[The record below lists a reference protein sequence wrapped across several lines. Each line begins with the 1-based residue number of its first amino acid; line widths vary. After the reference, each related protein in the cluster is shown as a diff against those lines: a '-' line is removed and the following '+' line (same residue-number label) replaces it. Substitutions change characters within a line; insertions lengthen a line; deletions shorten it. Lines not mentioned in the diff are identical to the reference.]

1 MEDPNTHDN
10 VDSEKISES
19 FLCCVCLELLYKP
32 VVLSCG
38 HISCF
43 WCVHKSMDILHES
56 HCPICRHPYNHFPT
70 ICQMLHLLLLKEYP
84 IAYKRRENQI
94 LEEEK
99 ETGIFSPQFNSQ
111 AYNHGGDPASLSIM
125 DFESK
130 SPSDSLSTRKGEPY
144 ANLELLNSD
153 SQVQDDG
160 VCALIEIRNGNS
172 EVIGNVSLK
181 ENTSKQVS
189 VSDVLCL
196 ACKQL
201 LLRPVVL
208 NCGHVYCESCII
220 IPAGEMLKCQVCQT
234 LHPRGFPKVC
244 LELDHYLEQNFP
256 KEYVLRRDAV
266 QLKQVDFERSTES
279 CKQGKN
285 PPCLAEPHLNAHIAV
300 GCDSCG
306 IIPIIGDRYKCKDCV
321 EKIGFDLC
329 GDCYNTCSKLPG
341 RFNQQHTPEHKF
353 ELVRPN
359 FGSSRFRLVTVQL
372 GDNSTSFLVGTYASE
387 DSENGSPR
395 PALPSDAQENAD
407 SSSAAIVA
415 STDGGEDQTGSQSTS

>member
-19 FLCCVCLELLYKP
+19 FLCCICLELLYKP

-43 WCVHKSMDILHES
+43 WCVHKSMDIVHES

-99 ETGIFSPQFNSQ
+99 ETGIFSPQFNFQ
-111 AYNHGGDPASLSIM
+111 AYNHGGNLASLSIM

-130 SPSDSLSTRKGEPY
+130 LPSDSLSTRKGEPY

-160 VCALIEIRNGNS
+160 VCALIEIHNGNS

-201 LLRPVVL
+201 LFCPVVL

-279 CKQGKN
+279 REQGKN
-285 PPCLAEPHLNAHIAV
+285 PPWLAEPYSNAHIAV

-306 IIPIIGDRYKCKDCV
+306 IVPIIGDRYKCKDCV
-321 EKIGFDLC
+321 EKVGFDLC
-329 GDCYNTCSKLPG
+329 GDCYNSRSKLPG

-359 FGSSRFRLVTVQL
+359 PGSMLRLVTVQL
-372 GDNSTSFLVGTYASE
+372 GDNSTAFLVDTYASE
-387 DSENGSPR
+387 DSENGSPP

-407 SSSAAIVA
+407 SSSAANVA

>member
-43 WCVHKSMDILHES
+43 WCVHKSMDTLHES

-99 ETGIFSPQFNSQ
+99 EMGIFSPQFNSQ
-111 AYNHGGDPASLSIM
+111 AYNHGGNPASLSTM
-125 DFESK
+125 GFESK

-153 SQVQDDG
+153 SQVQDG
-160 VCALIEIRNGNS
+160 VCALIEIRSGNS

-181 ENTSKQVS
+181 ENTSKQVL

-201 LLRPVVL
+201 LFRPVVL

-244 LELDHYLEQNFP
+244 LELDHYLEENFP
-256 KEYVLRRDAV
+256 KEYVRRRDAV
-266 QLKQVDFERSTES
+266 QLKQVVIECSTES

-285 PPCLAEPHLNAHIAV
+285 LPRLAVPHPNAHFGV

-306 IIPIIGDRYKCKDCV
+306 IVPIIGDRYRCKDCV

-341 RFNQQHTPEHKF
+341 RFNQQHTTEHKF
-353 ELVRPN
+353 ELI
-359 FGSSRFRLVTVQL
+359 RLQV
-372 GDNSTSFLVGTYASE
+372 DAYASE
-387 DSENGSPR
+387 DSENGSPP
-395 PALPSDAQENAD
+395 PALPGDAQENAD
-407 SSSAAIVA
+407 SGSAANVT